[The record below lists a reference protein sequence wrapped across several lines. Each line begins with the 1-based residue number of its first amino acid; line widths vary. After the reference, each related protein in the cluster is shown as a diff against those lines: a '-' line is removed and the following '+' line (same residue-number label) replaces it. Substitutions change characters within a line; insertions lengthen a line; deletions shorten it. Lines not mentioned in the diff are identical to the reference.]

1 MSIGAMLANLKI
13 HKLPNLKIRLVTYER
28 RYPRSLNRGQP

>member
-28 RYPRSLNRGQP
+28 REVNLDTYF